1 MIILPAIDIKDGSCV
16 RLVKGDFDTVHK
28 VAENPLETA
37 RSFERDGAEWLHMV
51 DLDGAKDAVPK
62 NRPVFLEIAA
72 RTRLKVEVGG
82 GIRDLETVEYYLSH
96 GIARVILGSV
106 AVKKPEVVRI
116 AVREYGERI
125 AVGIDARDGM
135 VAVDGWLGKSEVNYL
150 DLARAMTEEVVRI
163 AVREYG
169 ERIAVGI
176 DARDGMVA
184 VDGWLGKSE
193 VNYLDLARA
202 MTEVGVQTIIYT
214 DISKDGTLTGPNL
227 DQLSQIN
234 EAAGC
239 NIIASGGISS
249 IEDIHALKKLGLYG
263 AICGKSI
270 YQGTLSL
277 KEALAVA
284 KE

>member
-1 MIILPAIDIKDGSCV
+1 MIILPAIDIKDGNCV
-16 RLVKGDFDTVHK
+16 RLIKGDFDTVHK
-28 VAENPLETA
+28 VAENPLQTA
-37 RSFERDGAEWLHMV
+37 RSFEQDGAEWLHMV
-51 DLDGAKDAVPK
+51 DLDGAKDAAPK

-82 GIRDLETVEYYLSH
+82 GIRDLETVEEYLTH

-150 DLARAMTEEVVRI
+150 DLAHAM
-163 AVREYG
+163 AD
-169 ERIAVGI
+169 VGI
-176 DARDGMVA
+176 
-184 VDGWLGKSE
+184 K
-193 VNYLDLARA
+193 
-202 MTEVGVQTIIYT
+202 TIIFT

-227 DQLSQIN
+227 DQLAQIN
-234 EAAGC
+234 GAADC

-263 AICGKSI
+263 AICGKSL

-277 KEALAVA
+277 KEALKVA

>member
-1 MIILPAIDIKDGSCV
+1 MIILPAIDIKDGNCV
-16 RLVKGDFDTVHK
+16 RLIKGDFDTVHK
-28 VAENPLETA
+28 VAENPLQTA
-37 RSFERDGAEWLHMV
+37 RSFEQDGAEWLHMV
-51 DLDGAKDAVPK
+51 DLDGAKDAAPK

-82 GIRDLETVEYYLSH
+82 GIRDLETVEEYLTH

-125 AVGIDARDGM
+125 AVGIDVRDGM

-150 DLARAMTEEVVRI
+150 DLAHAM
-163 AVREYG
+163 A
-169 ERIAVGI
+169 
-176 DARDGMVA
+176 D
-184 VDGWLGKSE
+184 
-193 VNYLDLARA
+193 
-202 MTEVGVQTIIYT
+202 VGVKTIIFT

-227 DQLSQIN
+227 DQLAQIN
-234 EAAGC
+234 GAADC

-263 AICGKSI
+263 AICGKSL

-277 KEALAVA
+277 KEALKVA

>member
-1 MIILPAIDIKDGSCV
+1 MIILPAIDIKDGNCV
-16 RLVKGDFDTVHK
+16 RLIKGDFDTVHK
-28 VAENPLETA
+28 VAENPLQTA
-37 RSFERDGAEWLHMV
+37 RLFEQDGAEWLHMV
-51 DLDGAKDAVPK
+51 DLDGAKDAAPK

-82 GIRDLETVEYYLSH
+82 GIRDLETVEEYLTH

-150 DLARAMTEEVVRI
+150 DLAHAM
-163 AVREYG
+163 A
-169 ERIAVGI
+169 
-176 DARDGMVA
+176 D
-184 VDGWLGKSE
+184 
-193 VNYLDLARA
+193 
-202 MTEVGVQTIIYT
+202 VGVKTIIFT
-214 DISKDGTLTGPNL
+214 DISKDGTLAGPNL
-227 DQLSQIN
+227 DQLAQIN
-234 EAAGC
+234 GAADC

-263 AICGKSI
+263 AICGKSL

-277 KEALAVA
+277 KEALKVA

>member
-1 MIILPAIDIKDGSCV
+1 MIILPAIDIKDGNCV
-16 RLVKGDFDTVHK
+16 RLIKGDFDTVHK
-28 VAENPLETA
+28 VAENPLQTA
-37 RSFERDGAEWLHMV
+37 RSFEQDGAEWLHMV
-51 DLDGAKDAVPK
+51 DLDGAKDAAPK

-82 GIRDLETVEYYLSH
+82 GIRDLETVEEYLTH

-150 DLARAMTEEVVRI
+150 DLAHAMADI
-163 AVREYG
+163 
-169 ERIAVGI
+169 
-176 DARDGMVA
+176 
-184 VDGWLGKSE
+184 
-193 VNYLDLARA
+193 
-202 MTEVGVQTIIYT
+202 GVKTIIFT

-227 DQLSQIN
+227 DQLAQIN
-234 EAAGC
+234 GAADC

-263 AICGKSI
+263 AICGKSL

-277 KEALAVA
+277 KEALKVA

>member
-1 MIILPAIDIKDGSCV
+1 MIILPAIDIKDGNCV
-16 RLVKGDFDTVHK
+16 RLIKGDFQTAHK

-37 RSFERDGAEWLHMV
+37 RSFERDGAQWLHMV
-51 DLDGAKDAVPK
+51 DLDGAKDAAPK
-62 NRPVFLEIAA
+62 NRPVFLEIAV

-150 DLARAMTEEVVRI
+150 DLARAMT
-163 AVREYG
+163 
-169 ERIAVGI
+169 
-176 DARDGMVA
+176 D
-184 VDGWLGKSE
+184 
-193 VNYLDLARA
+193 
-202 MTEVGVQTIIYT
+202 VGVKTIIYT

-234 EAAGC
+234 LAAGC

-263 AICGKSI
+263 AICGKSL

-277 KEALAVA
+277 KEALQVA

>member
-1 MIILPAIDIKDGSCV
+1 MIILPAIDIKDGNCV
-16 RLVKGDFDTVHK
+16 RLIKGDFDTVHK
-28 VAENPLETA
+28 VAENPLQTA
-37 RSFERDGAEWLHMV
+37 RSFEQDGAEWLHMV
-51 DLDGAKDAVPK
+51 DLDGAKDAAPK

-82 GIRDLETVEYYLSH
+82 GIRDLETVEEYLTH

-116 AVREYGERI
+116 AVREYVERI

-150 DLARAMTEEVVRI
+150 DLAHAM
-163 AVREYG
+163 A
-169 ERIAVGI
+169 
-176 DARDGMVA
+176 D
-184 VDGWLGKSE
+184 
-193 VNYLDLARA
+193 
-202 MTEVGVQTIIYT
+202 VGVKTIIFT

-227 DQLSQIN
+227 DQLAQIN
-234 EAAGC
+234 GAADC

-249 IEDIHALKKLGLYG
+249 IEDIHAMKKLGLYG
-263 AICGKSI
+263 AICGKSL

-277 KEALAVA
+277 KEALKVA

>member
-1 MIILPAIDIKDGSCV
+1 MIILPAIDIKDGNCV
-16 RLVKGDFDTVHK
+16 RLIKGDFDTVHK
-28 VAENPLETA
+28 VAENPLQTA
-37 RSFERDGAEWLHMV
+37 RSFEQGSAEWLHMV
-51 DLDGAKDAVPK
+51 DLDGAKDAAPK

-82 GIRDLETVEYYLSH
+82 GIRDLETVEEYLTH

-150 DLARAMTEEVVRI
+150 ELAHAM
-163 AVREYG
+163 A
-169 ERIAVGI
+169 
-176 DARDGMVA
+176 D
-184 VDGWLGKSE
+184 
-193 VNYLDLARA
+193 
-202 MTEVGVQTIIYT
+202 VGVKTIIFT

-227 DQLSQIN
+227 DQLAQIN
-234 EAAGC
+234 GAADC

-263 AICGKSI
+263 AICGKSL

-277 KEALAVA
+277 KEALEVA

>member
-1 MIILPAIDIKDGSCV
+1 MIILPAIDIKDGNCV
-16 RLVKGDFDTVHK
+16 RLIKGDFDK
-28 VAENPLETA
+28 VAENPLQTA
-37 RSFERDGAEWLHMV
+37 RSFEQDGAEWLHMV
-51 DLDGAKDAVPK
+51 DLDGAKDAAPK

-82 GIRDLETVEYYLSH
+82 GIRDLETVEEYLTH

-150 DLARAMTEEVVRI
+150 DLAHAM
-163 AVREYG
+163 A
-169 ERIAVGI
+169 
-176 DARDGMVA
+176 D
-184 VDGWLGKSE
+184 
-193 VNYLDLARA
+193 
-202 MTEVGVQTIIYT
+202 VGVKTIIFT

-227 DQLSQIN
+227 DQLAQIN
-234 EAAGC
+234 GAADC

-263 AICGKSI
+263 AICGKSL

-277 KEALAVA
+277 KEALKVA

>member
-1 MIILPAIDIKDGSCV
+1 MIILPAIDIKDGNCV
-16 RLVKGDFDTVHK
+16 RLIKGDFDTVHK
-28 VAENPLETA
+28 VAENPLQTA
-37 RSFERDGAEWLHMV
+37 RSFEQGGAEWLHMV
-51 DLDGAKDAVPK
+51 DLDGAKDAAPK

-82 GIRDLETVEYYLSH
+82 GIRDLETVEEYLTH

-150 DLARAMTEEVVRI
+150 DLAHAM
-163 AVREYG
+163 A
-169 ERIAVGI
+169 
-176 DARDGMVA
+176 D
-184 VDGWLGKSE
+184 
-193 VNYLDLARA
+193 
-202 MTEVGVQTIIYT
+202 VGVKTIIFT

-227 DQLSQIN
+227 DQLAQIN
-234 EAAGC
+234 GAADC

-263 AICGKSI
+263 AICGKSL

-277 KEALAVA
+277 KEALKVA

>member
-1 MIILPAIDIKDGSCV
+1 MIILPAIDIKDGNCV
-16 RLVKGDFDTVHK
+16 RLIKGDFDTVHK
-28 VAENPLETA
+28 VAENPLQTA
-37 RSFERDGAEWLHMV
+37 RSFEQDGAEWLHMV
-51 DLDGAKDAVPK
+51 DLDGAKDAAPK

-82 GIRDLETVEYYLSH
+82 GIRDLETVEEYLTH

-150 DLARAMTEEVVRI
+150 DLAHAM
-163 AVREYG
+163 A
-169 ERIAVGI
+169 
-176 DARDGMVA
+176 D
-184 VDGWLGKSE
+184 
-193 VNYLDLARA
+193 
-202 MTEVGVQTIIYT
+202 VGVKTIIFT
-214 DISKDGTLTGPNL
+214 ELSKDGTLTGPNL
-227 DQLSQIN
+227 DQLAQIN
-234 EAAGC
+234 GAADC

-263 AICGKSI
+263 AICGKSL

-277 KEALAVA
+277 KEALKVA

>member
-1 MIILPAIDIKDGSCV
+1 MIILPAIDIKDGNCV
-16 RLVKGDFDTVHK
+16 RLIKGDFDTVHK
-28 VAENPLETA
+28 VAENPLQTA
-37 RSFERDGAEWLHMV
+37 RSFEQDGAEWLHMV
-51 DLDGAKDAVPK
+51 DLDGAKDAAPK

-82 GIRDLETVEYYLSH
+82 GIRDLETVEEYLTH
-96 GIARVILGSV
+96 GIARVILGAV

-150 DLARAMTEEVVRI
+150 DLAHAM
-163 AVREYG
+163 A
-169 ERIAVGI
+169 
-176 DARDGMVA
+176 D
-184 VDGWLGKSE
+184 
-193 VNYLDLARA
+193 
-202 MTEVGVQTIIYT
+202 VGVKTIIFT

-227 DQLSQIN
+227 DQLAQIN
-234 EAAGC
+234 GAADC

-249 IEDIHALKKLGLYG
+249 IEDIKAQKKLGLYG
-263 AICGKSI
+263 AICGKSL

-277 KEALAVA
+277 KEALKVA

>member
-1 MIILPAIDIKDGSCV
+1 MIILPAIDIKDGNCV
-16 RLVKGDFDTVHK
+16 RLIKGDFDTVHK
-28 VAENPLETA
+28 VAENPLQTA
-37 RSFERDGAEWLHMV
+37 RSFEQDCAEWLHMV
-51 DLDGAKDAVPK
+51 DLDGAKDAAPK

-82 GIRDLETVEYYLSH
+82 GIRDLETVEEYLTH

-150 DLARAMTEEVVRI
+150 DLAHAM
-163 AVREYG
+163 A
-169 ERIAVGI
+169 
-176 DARDGMVA
+176 D
-184 VDGWLGKSE
+184 
-193 VNYLDLARA
+193 
-202 MTEVGVQTIIYT
+202 VGVKTIIFT

-227 DQLSQIN
+227 DQLAQIN
-234 EAAGC
+234 GAADC

-263 AICGKSI
+263 AICGKSL

-277 KEALAVA
+277 KEALKVA

>member
-1 MIILPAIDIKDGSCV
+1 MIILPAIDIKDGNCV
-16 RLVKGDFDTVHK
+16 RLIKGDFDTVHK
-28 VAENPLETA
+28 VAENPLQTA
-37 RSFERDGAEWLHMV
+37 RSFEQDGAEWLHMV
-51 DLDGAKDAVPK
+51 DLDGAKDAAPK

-82 GIRDLETVEYYLSH
+82 GIRDLETVEEYLTH

-150 DLARAMTEEVVRI
+150 DLAHAM
-163 AVREYG
+163 A
-169 ERIAVGI
+169 
-176 DARDGMVA
+176 D
-184 VDGWLGKSE
+184 
-193 VNYLDLARA
+193 
-202 MTEVGVQTIIYT
+202 VGVKTIIFT

-227 DQLSQIN
+227 DQLAQIN
-234 EAAGC
+234 GAADC

-249 IEDIHALKKLGLYG
+249 IEDIHAMKKLGLYG
-263 AICGKSI
+263 AICGKSL

-277 KEALAVA
+277 KEALKVA

>member
-1 MIILPAIDIKDGSCV
+1 MIILPAIDIKDGNCV
-16 RLVKGDFDTVHK
+16 RLIKGDFQTAHK

-37 RSFERDGAEWLHMV
+37 RSFERDGAQWLHMV

-150 DLARAMTEEVVRI
+150 DLARAMT
-163 AVREYG
+163 
-169 ERIAVGI
+169 
-176 DARDGMVA
+176 D
-184 VDGWLGKSE
+184 
-193 VNYLDLARA
+193 
-202 MTEVGVQTIIYT
+202 VGVKTIIYT

-234 EAAGC
+234 QAAGC

-263 AICGKSI
+263 AICGKSL

-277 KEALAVA
+277 KEALQVA

>member
-1 MIILPAIDIKDGSCV
+1 MIILPAIDIKDGNCV
-16 RLVKGDFDTVHK
+16 RLIKGDFDTVHK
-28 VAENPLETA
+28 VAENPLQTA
-37 RSFERDGAEWLHMV
+37 RSFEQDGAEWLHMV
-51 DLDGAKDAVPK
+51 DLDGAKDAAPK

-82 GIRDLETVEYYLSH
+82 GIRDLETVEEYLTH

-106 AVKKPEVVRI
+106 AVKKPEVIRI

-150 DLARAMTEEVVRI
+150 DLAHAM
-163 AVREYG
+163 A
-169 ERIAVGI
+169 
-176 DARDGMVA
+176 D
-184 VDGWLGKSE
+184 
-193 VNYLDLARA
+193 
-202 MTEVGVQTIIYT
+202 VGVKTIIFT

-227 DQLSQIN
+227 DQLAQIN
-234 EAAGC
+234 GAADC

-263 AICGKSI
+263 AICGKSL

-277 KEALAVA
+277 KEALKVA

>member
-1 MIILPAIDIKDGSCV
+1 MIILPAIDIKDGNCV
-16 RLVKGDFDTVHK
+16 RLIKGDFDTVHK
-28 VAENPLETA
+28 VAENPLQTA
-37 RSFERDGAEWLHMV
+37 RSFEQDGAEWLHMV
-51 DLDGAKDAVPK
+51 DLDGAKDAAPK

-82 GIRDLETVEYYLSH
+82 GIRDLETVEEYLTH

-135 VAVDGWLGKSEVNYL
+135 VAVDGWLGKSEVNY
-150 DLARAMTEEVVRI
+150 DLAHAM
-163 AVREYG
+163 A
-169 ERIAVGI
+169 
-176 DARDGMVA
+176 D
-184 VDGWLGKSE
+184 
-193 VNYLDLARA
+193 
-202 MTEVGVQTIIYT
+202 VGVKTIIFT

-227 DQLSQIN
+227 DQLAQIN
-234 EAAGC
+234 GAADC

-263 AICGKSI
+263 AICGKSL

-277 KEALAVA
+277 KEALKVA

>member
-1 MIILPAIDIKDGSCV
+1 MIILPAIDIKDGNCV
-16 RLVKGDFDTVHK
+16 RLIKGDFDTVHK
-28 VAENPLETA
+28 VAENPLQTA
-37 RSFERDGAEWLHMV
+37 RLFEQDGAEWLHMV
-51 DLDGAKDAVPK
+51 DLDGAKDAAPK

-82 GIRDLETVEYYLSH
+82 GIRDLETVEEYLTH

-150 DLARAMTEEVVRI
+150 DLAHAM
-163 AVREYG
+163 A
-169 ERIAVGI
+169 
-176 DARDGMVA
+176 D
-184 VDGWLGKSE
+184 
-193 VNYLDLARA
+193 
-202 MTEVGVQTIIYT
+202 VGVKTIIFT

-227 DQLSQIN
+227 DQLAQIN
-234 EAAGC
+234 GAADC

-263 AICGKSI
+263 AICGKSL

-277 KEALAVA
+277 KEALKVA

>member
-1 MIILPAIDIKDGSCV
+1 MIILPAIDIKDGNCV

-96 GIARVILGSV
+96 
-106 AVKKPEVVRI
+106 
-116 AVREYGERI
+116 
-125 AVGIDARDGM
+125 
-135 VAVDGWLGKSEVNYL
+135 
-150 DLARAMTEEVVRI
+150 
-163 AVREYG
+163 
-169 ERIAVGI
+169 
-176 DARDGMVA
+176 
-184 VDGWLGKSE
+184 
-193 VNYLDLARA
+193 DLARA

-249 IEDIHALKKLGLYG
+249 VEDIHALKKLGLYG

>member
-1 MIILPAIDIKDGSCV
+1 MIILPAIDIKDGNCV
-16 RLVKGDFDTVHK
+16 RLIKGDFDTVHK
-28 VAENPLETA
+28 VAENPLQTA
-37 RSFERDGAEWLHMV
+37 RSFEQDGAEWLHMV
-51 DLDGAKDAVPK
+51 DLDGAKDAAPK

-82 GIRDLETVEYYLSH
+82 GIRDLETVEEYLTH

-150 DLARAMTEEVVRI
+150 DLAHAM
-163 AVREYG
+163 A
-169 ERIAVGI
+169 
-176 DARDGMVA
+176 D
-184 VDGWLGKSE
+184 
-193 VNYLDLARA
+193 
-202 MTEVGVQTIIYT
+202 VGVKTIIFT

-227 DQLSQIN
+227 DQLAQIN
-234 EAAGC
+234 GAADC

-263 AICGKSI
+263 AICGKSL

-277 KEALAVA
+277 KEALKVA

>member
-1 MIILPAIDIKDGSCV
+1 MIILPAIDIKDGNCV
-16 RLVKGDFDTVHK
+16 RLIKGDFDTVHK
-28 VAENPLETA
+28 VAENPLQTA
-37 RSFERDGAEWLHMV
+37 RSFEQDGAEWLHMV
-51 DLDGAKDAVPK
+51 DLDGAKDAAPK

-82 GIRDLETVEYYLSH
+82 GIRDLETVEEYLTH

-150 DLARAMTEEVVRI
+150 DLAHAM
-163 AVREYG
+163 A
-169 ERIAVGI
+169 
-176 DARDGMVA
+176 D
-184 VDGWLGKSE
+184 
-193 VNYLDLARA
+193 
-202 MTEVGVQTIIYT
+202 VGVKTIIFT

-227 DQLSQIN
+227 DQLAQIN
-234 EAAGC
+234 GAADC

-277 KEALAVA
+277 KEALSVA

>member
-1 MIILPAIDIKDGSCV
+1 MIILPAIDIKDGNCV
-16 RLVKGDFDTVHK
+16 RLIKGDFDNVQK
-28 VAENPLETA
+28 VAENPLQTA
-37 RSFERDGAEWLHMV
+37 RSFEQDGAEWLHMV
-51 DLDGAKDAVPK
+51 DLDGAKDAAPK

-82 GIRDLETVEYYLSH
+82 GIRDLETVEEYLTH

-150 DLARAMTEEVVRI
+150 DLAHAM
-163 AVREYG
+163 AD
-169 ERIAVGI
+169 VGI
-176 DARDGMVA
+176 
-184 VDGWLGKSE
+184 K
-193 VNYLDLARA
+193 
-202 MTEVGVQTIIYT
+202 TIIFT

-227 DQLSQIN
+227 DQLAQIN
-234 EAAGC
+234 GAADC

-263 AICGKSI
+263 AICGKSL

-277 KEALAVA
+277 KEALKVA